1 MCLYMEEVA
10 VHAGHE
16 VLMEVGNNS
25 LLIVGDP
32 MGISDQQLRPRPFLL
47 LNIPII
53 KLYNINISDYLS

>member
-25 LLIVGDP
+25 LLIDGDP
-32 MGISDQQLRPRPFLL
+32 KGILDQQLRPRPILL

-53 KLYNINISDYLS
+53 KLYNIEISDY